1 MDVLAAR
8 KAYPDLQIMGGIPKH
23 DIALGEA
30 RIREFLEP
38 VAELLRQGGYVPFAD
53 HSVPPDTS
61 WALFKY
67 YRERLNEIIDKGGAA

>member
-1 MDVLAAR
+1 MCSQPERRTRTCRSWAAFPSTTSLWVKR
-8 KAYPDLQIMGGIPKH
+8 VSSA
-23 DIALGEA
+23 
-30 RIREFLEP
+30 FLEP

-61 WALFKY
+61 WPLFKY